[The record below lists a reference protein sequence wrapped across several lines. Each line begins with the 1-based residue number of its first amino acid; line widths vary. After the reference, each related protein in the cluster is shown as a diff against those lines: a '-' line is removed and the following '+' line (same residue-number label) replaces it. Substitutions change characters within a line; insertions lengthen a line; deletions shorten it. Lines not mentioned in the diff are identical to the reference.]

1 MKRCT
6 DEILGSTQF
15 DIELSLQLAQKSL
28 VRDSSPRLE
37 IANLPV
43 IVSAYSAI
51 DSVKR
56 GLTS

>member
-6 DEILGSTQF
+6 DEILGPTQL

-28 VRDSSPRLE
+28 VRDSSPRLK